1 MADHNRRYLKDR
13 QDPRSPFQVLRKRRQ
28 GFVPEWNTA
37 HKGQVYVASCDGL
50 KDGVYKIGKST
61 DHFSRR
67 SQALSQPTGAPGFY
81 FPVYRFESDL
91 FDQLE
96 KDIFQTLRAYRLH
109 RRKEFVECP
118 LEQIVKILRRRQR
131 ECAPELGFAEHFYYP
146 IEEFEGFITGLYQDF
161 LQQPAPRDWPLI
173 CIFLSLITGLAP
185 AEVLIRIGHQ
195 RAALPPLLGGLLEA
209 DDVLWLI
216 AYIRSLL
223 KHGHVPFAEDLE
235 DEALEWSLAWLEERL
250 WDAIH
255 GSPFLRKIQAFSDL
269 PSTESFCTM
278 LHHKACQY
286 YGTERPETHAD
297 VERALERMRT
307 RLDFHFI

>member
-1 MADHNRRYLKDR
+1 MADQNRRYLKDR
-13 QDPRSPFQVLRKRRQ
+13 ADPRSPFQVLRKRRQ
-28 GFVPEWNTA
+28 GFLPEWTTV

-96 KDIFQTLRAYRLH
+96 RDIFQTLGAHRLH

-131 ECAPELGFAEHFYYP
+131 ECAPEQAFAEHFYFP
-146 IEEFEGFITGLYQDF
+146 IEDFESFITALYQSF
-161 LQQPAPRDWPLI
+161 LLHPSAQGWPLI

-185 AEVLIRIGHQ
+185 AEVLIRLGHQ
-195 RAALPPLLGGLLEA
+195 REPIPPLLGGLIEA
-209 DDVLWLI
+209 DDVLWLL
-216 AYIRSLL
+216 AWLRSMMR
-223 KHGHVPFAEDLE
+223 HGHIPFAEDLE

-255 GSPFLRKIQAFSDL
+255 GVPFLRKIQAFSDL
-269 PSTESFCTM
+269 PSTESFCFL
-278 LHHKACQY
+278 LHFKACLY
-286 YGTERPETHAD
+286 YGSERPEAHAD
-297 VERALERMRT
+297 VERAMERMRT

>member
-1 MADHNRRYLKDR
+1 MADQNRRYLKDR
-13 QDPRSPFQVLRKRRQ
+13 ADPRSPFQVLRKRRQ
-28 GFVPEWNTA
+28 GFLPEWTTV

-96 KDIFQTLRAYRLH
+96 KDIFQTLGVHRLH

-131 ECAPELGFAEHFYYP
+131 ECAPEQAFAEHFYFP
-146 IEEFEGFITGLYQDF
+146 IEEFESFATALYQTF
-161 LQQPAPRDWPLI
+161 LLHPSAQGWPLI

-185 AEVLIRIGHQ
+185 AEVLIRLGHQ
-195 RAALPPLLGGLLEA
+195 REPIPPLLGGLIEA
-209 DDVLWLI
+209 DDVLWLL
-216 AYIRSLL
+216 AWLRSMMR
-223 KHGHVPFAEDLE
+223 HGHIPFAEDLE

-255 GSPFLRKIQAFSDL
+255 GVPFLRKIQAFSDL
-269 PSTESFCTM
+269 PSTESFCFL
-278 LHHKACQY
+278 LHFKTCLY
-286 YGTERPETHAD
+286 YGSKQPESHPD
-297 VERALERMRT
+297 LERAMERMRT

>member
-1 MADHNRRYLKDR
+1 MADQNRRYLKDR
-13 QDPRSPFQVLRKRRQ
+13 ADPRSPFQVLRKRRQ
-28 GFVPEWNTA
+28 GFLPEWTTV

-96 KDIFQTLRAYRLH
+96 KDIFQTLGVHRLH

-131 ECAPELGFAEHFYYP
+131 ECAPEQAFAEHFYFP
-146 IEEFEGFITGLYQDF
+146 IEDFESFITALYQSF
-161 LQQPAPRDWPLI
+161 LLHPSAQGWPLI
-173 CIFLSLITGLAP
+173 CIFLSLIAGLAP
-185 AEVLIRIGHQ
+185 AEVLIRLGHQ
-195 RAALPPLLGGLLEA
+195 REPIPPLLGGLIEA
-209 DDVLWLI
+209 DDVLWLL
-216 AYIRSLL
+216 AWLRSMMR
-223 KHGHVPFAEDLE
+223 HGHIPFAEDLE

-255 GSPFLRKIQAFSDL
+255 GVPFLRKIQAFSDL
-269 PSTESFCTM
+269 PSTESFCFL
-278 LHHKACQY
+278 LHVKACLY
-286 YGTERPETHAD
+286 YGSERPEAHAD
-297 VERALERMRT
+297 VERAMERMRT